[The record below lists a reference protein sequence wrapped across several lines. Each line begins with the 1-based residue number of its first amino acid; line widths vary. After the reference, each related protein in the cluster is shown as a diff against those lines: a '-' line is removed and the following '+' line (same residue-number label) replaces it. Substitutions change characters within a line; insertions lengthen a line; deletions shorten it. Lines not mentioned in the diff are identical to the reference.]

1 MPHVILQYTVNLPD
15 FDPGAALRAINQFL
29 ADSGHFDEEAIKS
42 RALRLDDYR
51 VGTADSG
58 RAFIHV
64 QLKVLPGRDDA
75 TRKGFAQLILA
86 ALASALPDAPASTQ
100 LCVEVDELD
109 ARTYSKR
116 VIDAPND

>member
-1 MPHVILQYTVNLPD
+1 MPHVTLQYTVNLAE
-15 FDPGAALRAINQFL
+15 FDPAMALRAINQAL
-29 ADSGHFDEEAIKS
+29 ADSGHFDEHAIKS

-51 VGTADSG
+51 IGVADAG

-75 TRKGFAQLILA
+75 TRKALTERILD
-86 ALASALPDAPASTQ
+86 ALATVVAACPPSTQ

-109 ARTYSKR
+109 ARTYTKR
-116 VIDAPND
+116 VIDTPPA

>member
-1 MPHVILQYTVNLPD
+1 MPHLNLQYTANLAGYD
-15 FDPGAALRAINQFL
+15 ADAALARINQAL
-29 ADSGHFDEEAIKS
+29 ALSGHFDELAIKS
-42 RALRLDDYR
+42 RACALEHYR
-51 VGTADSG
+51 VGTADTG

-75 TRKGFAQLILA
+75 TRKAFAEIIIA
-86 ALASALPDAPASTQ
+86 ALSSVLADCPPSTQ

-109 ARTYSKR
+109 ARTYTKR